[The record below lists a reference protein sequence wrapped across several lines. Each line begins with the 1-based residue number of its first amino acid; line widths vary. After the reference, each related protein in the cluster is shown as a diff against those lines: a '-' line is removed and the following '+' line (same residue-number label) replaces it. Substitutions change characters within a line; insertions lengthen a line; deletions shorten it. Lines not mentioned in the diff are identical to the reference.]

1 MRSILSTELMYGRVI
16 PAAMPLTTTNTTTST
31 TLRPHHSLH
40 PRTLYPDYALRS
52 LPKVNLVFPNS
63 LPPKVPMGYVDHNFW
78 VINETPKKQQTNII
92 ADITSYMG
100 AAEHINTYTASF
112 ALTKQLC
119 DLLIFDTPD
128 KVPRVSLSFHLS
140 RALNI
145 SHSVNCYGC
154 RFRQSV
160 AVDDIGLLRV

>member
-78 VINETPKKQQTNII
+78 VINETQKKTTNKHHRRHNLLHGRSW
-92 ADITSYMG
+92 TYKYLHG
-100 AAEHINTYTASF
+100 FFRVNEAALWFTN
-112 ALTKQLC
+112 
-119 DLLIFDTPD
+119 
-128 KVPRVSLSFHLS
+128 
-140 RALNI
+140 
-145 SHSVNCYGC
+145 
-154 RFRQSV
+154 
-160 AVDDIGLLRV
+160 LRHTR